1 MSDREGA
8 VGPVAAASASRGSG
22 REKTGA
28 EETGAEETGA
38 EETGVGQ
45 LPVLYGVVRFDS
57 GENRRVRD
65 TTITFGSAESAE
77 LFAIEN
83 GWHDYQV
90 TPLFFFTDVAAMVGT
105 GMSLDVASARAAY
118 SQGP

>member
-1 MSDREGA
+1 M
-8 VGPVAAASASRGSG
+8 GPVAAASANRGGG
-22 REKTGA
+22 RAK
-28 EETGAEETGA
+28 TGAEETGA

-105 GMSLDVASARAAY
+105 GMSLDVALARAAY